1 METSAIKTEKEQRIQ
16 ELFEMSIEK
25 CGRAAKQSV
34 WITILGIVLIVLLL
48 MTVSFAKVQSNVLKV
63 CGSAGVV
70 LLLLI
75 QLWLS
80 NQFNSQMSKAQD
92 VNELLRVNDKQRKK
106 LAIFT
111 TILILLSLAVVYVVM
126 GGLEHPNPISAVI
139 CIMICVVFYFRASRD
154 CEEVRDIKELMREN

>member
-48 MTVSFAKVQSNVLKV
+48 MTVSFATVQSNVLKV

-106 LAIFT
+106 LAI
-111 TILILLSLAVVYVVM
+111 LYHS
-126 GGLEHPNPISAVI
+126 H
-139 CIMICVVFYFRASRD
+139 
-154 CEEVRDIKELMREN
+154 K